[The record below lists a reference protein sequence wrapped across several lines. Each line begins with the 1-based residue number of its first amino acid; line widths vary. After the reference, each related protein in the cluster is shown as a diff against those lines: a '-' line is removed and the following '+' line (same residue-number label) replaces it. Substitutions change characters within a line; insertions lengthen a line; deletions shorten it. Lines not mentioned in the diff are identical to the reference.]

1 MIILEQYMHLWLQYG
16 NGRAEGEQLEITIQN
31 ISETLFCTERNS
43 KLIIKKLEEFNWIMW
58 FPGRGRGN
66 RSKLLFQKHPL
77 SLILERGKEITKQGD
92 VKNGS
97 AFIERYSSYF
107 PSLQTQ
113 FQTWIDSIFGYQ
125 VERTSKGRR
134 DVLRLQVQ
142 MNLDIALDPVY
153 ATMRSECHMVKH
165 IYDTLVYIDGNTN
178 SVEPRLAFYWEYDDQ
193 KYIWTFYLRKGVQ
206 FHNRKEFT
214 AYDVVHTFKRFLKA
228 KNNPHAWMLQH
239 VESLH
244 ILDDYI
250 VQICLST
257 DNKLFLHALSTE
269 QCSIVN
275 EDGDGD
281 GRLIGTGPFRLCEKN
296 EDVFVL
302 EANDL
307 YFRERPFLDRIE
319 LWNVEHS
326 VNTCDI
332 LAKAHYNNIE
342 KHHKELTRLESNVT
356 YITLNTAK
364 EGPMQNTMFRKA
376 LYKII
381 HSNALIKEL
390 QGARGEIAEELVLTK
405 GGTIH
410 INEEIYT
417 LIKESSYRNETL
429 RLYTFTEQD
438 HVEDSYW
445 IQKECAK
452 YGVTIEVI
460 FLETKE
466 LLQTSTIQK
475 ADIIHDSAT
484 ISERIEESLLY
495 MFLTKN
501 SFIHQ
506 HSNIKFNEVLQSYF
520 IENQLEKRMTL
531 LHDIEDTLLR
541 QIHIIPLY
549 RNKQQVSSH
558 EKVQNIMINP
568 QGWIDFYQIWFKAG
582 YIKVFMHFCK
592 MCKNLFCMEMK
603 FVLHIVTLHVIKV
616 HLQRNSVMLHCY

>member
-193 KYIWTFYLRKGVQ
+193 KYMWTFYLRKGVQ
-206 FHNRKEFT
+206 FHNRKELT
-214 AYDVVHTFKRFLKA
+214 AYDVEQTFKRFMKE

-239 VESLH
+239 IESLH

-250 VQICLST
+250 VQIRLST

-275 EDGDGD
+275 EDGD

-356 YITLNTAK
+356 YITLNTTK

-376 LYKII
+376 LHKII
-381 HSNALIKEL
+381 HSNALIEEL

-410 INEEIYT
+410 INEDIYT

-438 HVEDSYW
+438 HVEDSDW

-452 YGVTIEVI
+452 YGVTIEVV

-466 LLQTSTIQK
+466 LLQASTIQK

-568 QGWIDFYQIWFKAG
+568 QGWIDFYQIWFKA
-582 YIKVFMHFCK
+582 
-592 MCKNLFCMEMK
+592 
-603 FVLHIVTLHVIKV
+603 
-616 HLQRNSVMLHCY
+616 

>member
-107 PSLQTQ
+107 PSLQTK

-250 VQICLST
+250 VQIRLST

-275 EDGDGD
+275 EDGE

-376 LYKII
+376 LHKII
-381 HSNALIKEL
+381 HSNALIEEL

-410 INEEIYT
+410 INEDIYK

-452 YGVTIEVI
+452 YGVTIEVV

-466 LLQTSTIQK
+466 LLQTSKIQK

-549 RNKQQVSSH
+549 RNKHQVSSH

-568 QGWIDFYQIWFKAG
+568 QGWIDFYQIWFKA
-582 YIKVFMHFCK
+582 
-592 MCKNLFCMEMK
+592 
-603 FVLHIVTLHVIKV
+603 
-616 HLQRNSVMLHCY
+616 

>member
-1 MIILEQYMHLWLQYG
+1 MKEEDFSSFRGRFMIILEQYMHLWLQYG
-16 NGRAEGEQLEITIQN
+16 KGRAEGDKFEVTIQN

-43 KLIIKKLEEFNWIMW
+43 KLIIKKLEELNWIMW

-92 VKNGS
+92 VKSGS
-97 AFIERYSSYF
+97 AFIERYSSHF
-107 PSLQTQ
+107 PLLQTQ

-165 IYDTLVYIDGNTN
+165 IYDTLVYVDGNTN

-193 KYIWTFYLRKGVQ
+193 KYMWTFYLRKGVK
-206 FHNRKEFT
+206 FHNRKELT
-214 AYDVVHTFKRFLKA
+214 AYDVEQTFKRFMKV

-250 VQICLST
+250 VQIRLST

-275 EDGDGD
+275 EDEDGK
-281 GRLIGTGPFRLCEKN
+281 LIGTGPFRLCEKN

-302 EANDL
+302 EVNDL

-319 LWNVEHS
+319 LWNVEHR
-326 VNTCDI
+326 VNTYDI
-332 LAKAHYNNIE
+332 LAKARFKNII
-342 KHHKELTRLESNVT
+342 KHHKELSRLESNVT

-364 EGPMQNTMFRKA
+364 EGPMQDAMFRRA

-381 HSNALIKEL
+381 HGNKIVEEL
-390 QGARGEIAEELVLTK
+390 QGERGEVADELVLTK
-405 GGTIH
+405 NGTIQ
-410 INEEIYT
+410 INKDIQT
-417 LIKESSYRNETL
+417 LIKCDSYRNETL
-429 RLYTFTEQD
+429 LLYTFTGQD
-438 HVEDSYW
+438 HIEDAHW

-452 YGVTIEVI
+452 YGIKIDIE
-460 FLETKE
+460 FLEQEE
-466 LLQTSTIQK
+466 LLQISTIQK
-475 ADIIHDSAT
+475 ADIMHDSAT
-484 ISERIEESLLY
+484 ISERIQDSLLY

-506 HSNIKFNEVLQSYF
+506 HSNINFNEALQPYF
-520 IENQLEKRMTL
+520 TENQLEKRVTL
-531 LHDIEDTLLR
+531 LRDIEDTLLR
-541 QIHIIPLY
+541 EIHIIPLY
-549 RNKQQVSSH
+549 RNKQRVSSH
-558 EKVQNIMINP
+558 EKIQKIRINP
-568 QGWIDFYQIWFKAG
+568 QGWIDFYDIWFK
-582 YIKVFMHFCK
+582 V
-592 MCKNLFCMEMK
+592 
-603 FVLHIVTLHVIKV
+603 
-616 HLQRNSVMLHCY
+616 